1 MPVFY
6 GAIDL
11 TKNELR
17 NAVVQNLG
25 AAPGSPGKGQLYMN
39 TSDNTLYFYDGT
51 AWVGTRSAG
60 ALTPAASV
68 TTSAVTDPAI
78 VGVST
83 NYARQD
89 HSHGREG
96 FGAVTVGTAY
106 GSASGNG
113 SAATVA
119 RSDHT
124 HGTVSLTAATPT
136 TLQIGN
142 GATVG
147 VGTLPAR
154 DDHQHGLPGFG
165 VATAETTFGTAK
177 NDGSFVT
184 VARADHGH
192 GNPTHDTAAHS
203 AIVLSG
209 LAAPT
214 ASLNLNSQK
223 IISLADPTAGTDGAN
238 KQYVDNLVSGLSW
251 KESVRIGSTAN
262 LGLSG
267 LTAIDGVTP
276 SANDRVLVKN
286 QTTASANGIY
296 LAAAGA
302 WSRALD
308 ADVAGEIN
316 GMAVFIEEGTTLAD
330 TAWVCTANGPITL
343 GSTNLPFAQFS
354 GGGAVTAGNGLVQN
368 ANAFDFVNGDT
379 SLTVAADSVI
389 VNTGVIATVASVTA
403 AVTGMVKKFAAA
415 LTGTTSPET
424 VTHNLNTR
432 DIMLTVYNGAT
443 PYTAVEVDWDAT
455 SVNTAV
461 IRYVPNLGAGYRVV
475 VVG

>member
-1 MPVFY
+1 MPTFY

-25 AAPGSPGKGQLYMN
+25 AAPGTPGKGQLYMDTTTN
-39 TSDNTLYFYDGT
+39 NLYFYDGT
-51 AWVGTRSAG
+51 AWVSTRSAG
-60 ALTPAASV
+60 ALTPAAAV
-68 TTSAVTDPAI
+68 TTSAVGDAAT

-89 HSHGREG
+89 HLHGREA
-96 FGAVTVGTAY
+96 FGTITGATTY
-106 GSASGNG
+106 GIAAANG
-113 SAATVA
+113 SAATLA

-124 HGTVSLTAATPT
+124 HGSVSLSSTSPSTQAIGDGAA
-136 TLQIGN
+136 
-142 GATVG
+142 VG

-154 DDHQHGLPGFG
+154 EDHKHGLPAFG
-165 VATAETTFGTAK
+165 VITSELTFGTAK
-177 NDGSFVT
+177 NDGSVT
-184 VARADHGH
+184 TLARADHVH

-203 AIVLSG
+203 TILLSG

-223 IISLADPTAGTDGAN
+223 IISLADPTAATDGAN

-251 KESVRIGSTAN
+251 KESCRIGSTAN

-302 WSRALD
+302 WSRATD
-308 ADVAGEIN
+308 ADAAAEIN

-330 TAWVCTANGPITL
+330 TAWVCTTNAPITL
-343 GSTNLPFAQFS
+343 GSTNLAFAQFS
-354 GGGAVTAGNGLVQN
+354 GGGAVTAGAGLLQN
-368 ANAFDFVNGDT
+368 ANAFDFVTGDT
-379 SLTVAADSVI
+379 SLTVSADSVI
-389 VNTGVIATVASVTA
+389 VNTGVIATVASVTT

-415 LTGTTSPET
+415 LTGTSSPET

-432 DIMLTVYNGAT
+432 DIMLDVYNGAT

-455 SVNTAV
+455 TVNTAV

-475 VVG
+475 VMG

>member
-1 MPVFY
+1 MPTFY

-17 NAVVQNLG
+17 NAVVQNVG
-25 AAPGSPGKGQLYMN
+25 SAPGTPVKGQIYMDSTLN
-39 TSDNTLYFYDGT
+39 NLYFYDGS
-51 AWVGTRSAG
+51 AWVSTRSAG

-68 TTSAVTDPAI
+68 TTSAVGDAAT

-89 HSHGREG
+89 HAHGREA
-96 FGAVTVGTAY
+96 FGTITGATTY
-106 GSASGNG
+106 GIASANG
-113 SAATVA
+113 SAVTLA

-124 HGTVSLTAATPT
+124 HGSVSLTSATPS
-136 TLQIGN
+136 QQNIGD

-154 DDHQHGLPGFG
+154 EDHKHGLPGFG
-165 VATAETTFGTAK
+165 VITAETTFGTAK
-177 NDGSFVT
+177 NDGANVV
-184 VARADHGH
+184 VARGDHQH
-192 GNPTHDTAAHS
+192 GNPVHDTAAHS
-203 AIVLSG
+203 TIVLSG
-209 LAAPT
+209 LAVPT

-223 IISLADPTAGTDGAN
+223 ITNLLDPTSGTDGAN
-238 KQYVDNLVSGLSW
+238 KQYVDNVAAGLAW
-251 KESVRIGSTAN
+251 KDSCRIASTAN
-262 LGLSG
+262 LGLTG
-267 LTAIDGVTP
+267 LAAIDGVTP
-276 SANDRVLVKN
+276 IATDRVLVKN

-296 LAAAGA
+296 LAASGA

-308 ADVAGEIN
+308 ADTAAEIQ
-316 GMAVFIEEGTTLAD
+316 GMAVFIEEGTTLGD
-330 TAWVCTANGPITL
+330 TAWVCTTNAPITL
-343 GSTNLPFAQFS
+343 GTTGLSFSQFS
-354 GGGAVTAGNGLVQN
+354 GGSAITAGNGLVQN

-379 SLTVAADSVI
+379 SLTVSADSVV

-455 SVNTAV
+455 TVNTAV